1 MTDAR
6 TDVASA
12 THVVANATSV
22 SLAASVSA
30 AEVPEADRALGEQLF
45 IALGR
50 TLRWNSRQ
58 SGEEFGPGVL
68 SALGTVVDCGSMR
81 LGDLAAREGVTPASL
96 SRTIALLEAK
106 GLSSRLVDPADRRSA
121 FVRATDVGA
130 LLIRERRRDRGA
142 RIAAQL
148 GPLTDEERAALQR
161 IIAAIS
167 GLAD

>member
-1 MTDAR
+1 MTDAS
-6 TDVASA
+6 TDAALA
-12 THVVANATSV
+12 TYAVGN
-22 SLAASVSA
+22 AASVVP
-30 AEVPEADRALGEQLF
+30 AELPEADRALGEKLF

-50 TLRWNSRQ
+50 ALRWNSRQ

-68 SALGTVVDCGSMR
+68 SALGTVVDCGSVR
-81 LGDLAAREGVTPASL
+81 LGDLAAREGVSPASL

>member
-1 MTDAR
+1 MVT
-6 TDVASA
+6 SA
-12 THVVANATSV
+12 VANSPRTEAPDSE
-22 SLAASVSA
+22 LA
-30 AEVPEADRALGEQLF
+30 DLGEQLF

-50 TLRWNSRQ
+50 ALRWNTRQ

-68 SALGTVVDCGSMR
+68 SALGTVVDCGPVR
-81 LGDLAAREGVTPASL
+81 LGDLAAREGVSPASL
-96 SRTIALLEAK
+96 SRTIAVLEAN

-121 FVRATDVGA
+121 FVQATDAGE

-142 RIAAQL
+142 RIAAHF
-148 GPLTDEERAALQR
+148 GPLTDDERAALQR